1 MTYVVTLI
9 GIKVSLGYFFL
20 NIFTYQRLQRT
31 IIYTIMVSSAVLG
44 TIYFPMA
51 SFTCAQVKV
60 VSGSSTD
67 CAIQPAATVMFIIF
81 SAVNIASDFAF
92 MVMAVGALFSAR
104 LPLVTKL
111 STIMLLCL
119 GSAGGVASVIRL
131 VICLTPVSAA
141 NYSKDNLNLLKWILI
156 ELGSSVI
163 VTNLALTKPLFH
175 AALIKIGLSDIN
187 TWERSDNSNAHGIV
201 VHRVQVMEVA
211 KDEKPGMEMQSKMTV
226 AIIPEGDEG

>member
-1 MTYVVTLI
+1 MVTLM
-9 GIKVSLGYFFL
+9 GLKVSLGYFFL
-20 NIFTYQRLQRT
+20 SIFTYQRVQRT
-31 IIYTIMVSSAVLG
+31 IIYIIMVSSAVLG

-60 VSGSSTD
+60 VSGSSPD
-67 CAIQPAATVMFIIF
+67 CAIQPATTTMFIIF

-92 MVMAVGALFSAR
+92 MLMAVGALFSAN
-104 LPLVTKL
+104 LPLITKL

-119 GSAGGVASVIRL
+119 GSAGGVASIIRL

-141 NYSKDNLNLLKWILI
+141 KYTEDNLNLLRWILI
-156 ELGSSVI
+156 ELGFSVI

-187 TWERSDNSNAHGIV
+187 TWERSNNSYAHGIV

-211 KDEKPGMEMQSKMTV
+211 KVDKPGAENDNKMAVTMI
-226 AIIPEGDEG
+226 AEEEEG